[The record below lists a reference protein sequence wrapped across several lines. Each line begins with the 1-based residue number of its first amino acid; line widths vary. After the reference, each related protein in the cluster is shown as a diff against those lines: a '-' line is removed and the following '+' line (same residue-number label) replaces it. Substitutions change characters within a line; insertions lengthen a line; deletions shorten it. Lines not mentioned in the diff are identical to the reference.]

1 MKTNY
6 VSAEIEMKK
15 REKCITYEM
24 KIKNGKEVEF
34 DGMIED
40 NGDVFLNL
48 RVPITIPENIEEDE
62 EIYWDDFDENM
73 FEKL

>member
-6 VSAEIEMKK
+6 LSAEIEMKK

-62 EIYWDDFDENM
+62 EIDWDDFDENM

>member
-24 KIKNGKEVEF
+24 KIENGKEVEF

>member
-62 EIYWDDFDENM
+62 EIDWDDFDENM

>member
-48 RVPITIPENIEEDE
+48 RVPNTIPENIEEDE
-62 EIYWDDFDENM
+62 EIDWDDFDENM